1 MNNTNVVV
9 ELFNISYKQ
18 YQIFVSHYRKWF
30 SLFSVKSHNIVDD
43 VGQKTHMYQMP

>member
-9 ELFNISYKQ
+9 ELFNVIYKQ
-18 YQIFVSHYRKWF
+18 FSIFVSHYSKWF